1 MAYSLNDLYSGLRS
15 VMRMNGLVVGFG
27 MGVLLLFFPQWLLT
41 TAGLY
46 TGEAL
51 WPYRMIGSL
60 LVAQGIMLLI
70 SAQDRLVNTASMI
83 AMLVGNALLAIVL
96 MVGYLQGEFAG
107 MGLVGQILLVL
118 LFLLCLIS
126 AVVPV
131 RYLRTDYVVL

>member
-15 VMRMNGLVVGFG
+15 VMRMNGLVVGLG
-27 MGVLLLFFPQWLLT
+27 MGVLLLFFPRGVLS
-41 TAGLY
+41 TAGLT

-60 LVAQGIMLLI
+60 LVAQGVMLLI
-70 SAQDRLVNTASMI
+70 SAQDRLVSTASMI

-96 MVGYLQGEFAG
+96 MVGYLQGEFVG

-126 AVVPV
+126 AIVPV